1 MKLKKTITFF
11 QMSKDRSVNSLTDL
25 FSDPHSKA
33 FPIVNIRNN
42 LLLLL
47 LLLHCT
53 IQYPEMGITLKW
65 NKFLRSKLT
74 KEAFTPKK
82 NTKFFFKFFKNS
94 STRSEHAVT
103 LKLRRSRN
111 LQQISD
117 ETVVLF
123 YSF

>member
-53 IQYPEMGITLKW
+53 IP
-65 NKFLRSKLT
+65 
-74 KEAFTPKK
+74 A
-82 NTKFFFKFFKNS
+82 
-94 STRSEHAVT
+94 
-103 LKLRRSRN
+103 SRN
-111 LQQISD
+111 KLLL
-117 ETVVLF
+117 ETHTTTTTTTTNPFTSKSTKRFF
-123 YSF
+123 YNFPIQKSCEEEVEKRF